1 MTFTTDLESSN
12 ESTSSTTLFFFNLS
26 IVILI
31 LVINFVL
38 RKIIELLADLEKRTF
53 YTELLYSKIHKVFL
67 FIFFNTGIIIIFTVT
82 SISNLREI
90 QALFGQNGIVYNIQ
104 SIMMFNLITPFLWS
118 LFHPAHLFKTLK
130 YRLLRKKLKNS
141 PEKSTYIQTEANQ
154 IYEKNNFDIHFKYFS
169 ILKSLC
175 ICFFYLLIIPYGV
188 LFVLFE
194 MFLFYITDRF
204 SISRRCLKLRQFD
217 FILTLEVLSYFDIC
231 LIFLP
236 LGYIVLY
243 KRFIKIRVGFILI
256 ACFVLTIIEAL
267 VINIRILFTCCQ
279 TCRAFE
285 GSPLLYRD
293 ISYEIKSFN
302 DSNPATME
310 FYIFDDKS
318 KNMLSVMYSPN
329 HTKFTFKNVS
339 SLADSGDPN
348 EFDWEKLQTENSLIG
363 ESAQKKQPR
372 SENGRLIPKFSFH
385 KNSETEAE
393 EKNKEVNILSIVKMM
408 GNRGPLTKGSKFH
421 FEDKAD
427 TIQFLHGKDNV
438 FQKVIKEE
446 DEGSQKS
453 TIRSVDNSGLVE
465 NIKLNNQISFIMDHK
480 KILNSMESRYRDME
494 QKGHARKLWF
504 NDPNTESES
513 SHTDSIN
520 LKNNFSSSLNVS
532 QFTFWFGNAN

>member
-1 MTFTTDLESSN
+1 
-12 ESTSSTTLFFFNLS
+12 
-26 IVILI
+26 
-31 LVINFVL
+31 
-38 RKIIELLADLEKRTF
+38 
-53 YTELLYSKIHKVFL
+53 
-67 FIFFNTGIIIIFTVT
+67 
-82 SISNLREI
+82 
-90 QALFGQNGIVYNIQ
+90 
-104 SIMMFNLITPFLWS
+104 
-118 LFHPAHLFKTLK
+118 
-130 YRLLRKKLKNS
+130 
-141 PEKSTYIQTEANQ
+141 
-154 IYEKNNFDIHFKYFS
+154 
-169 ILKSLC
+169 
-175 ICFFYLLIIPYGV
+175 
-188 LFVLFE
+188 
-194 MFLFYITDRF
+194 
-204 SISRRCLKLRQFD
+204 
-217 FILTLEVLSYFDIC
+217 
-231 LIFLP
+231 
-236 LGYIVLY
+236 
-243 KRFIKIRVGFILI
+243 
-256 ACFVLTIIEAL
+256 
-267 VINIRILFTCCQ
+267 
-279 TCRAFE
+279 
-285 GSPLLYRD
+285 
-293 ISYEIKSFN
+293 
-302 DSNPATME
+302 ME

-532 QFTFWFGNAN
+532 QFTFWFGNANWQSNLKPLKLPKIVQVDSEIKKYPKKASVFKSKYPMGQLIKRKDESGRIDLSKDWEGWINL